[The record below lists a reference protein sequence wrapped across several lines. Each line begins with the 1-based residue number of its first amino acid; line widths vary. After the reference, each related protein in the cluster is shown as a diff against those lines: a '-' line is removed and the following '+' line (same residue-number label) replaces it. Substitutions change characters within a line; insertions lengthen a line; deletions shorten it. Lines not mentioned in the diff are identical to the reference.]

1 MYTRKYYNPNNF
13 NAVHASVAYL
23 AFWGM
28 WLAVSLIISALA
40 YAAGNFDFWLLNCF
54 STILLS
60 AGLFL
65 LTLLFSLSAR
75 VHPLNG
81 GGFLIRKGCG
91 TEILM
96 TFVLVFGFASLLI
109 PLSESFSVAGTY
121 ISEAVS
127 GPIQPG
133 GGSGLEID
141 MDGSVGWMLLYTFIF
156 VPLLPAIFE
165 ELLFR
170 GVILRGFLQFGK
182 VPAVVLSSLMF
193 AMAHGSYQQF
203 IYQFLLALV
212 IGFLV
217 LETKNL
223 FVGMVAHFANNFF
236 ASWGMLPTA
245 MAMSWDGDGLPVY
258 AAIVSLMQFL
268 IGAVCVVA
276 AVVYFGKRLLHMQ
289 KNPERSCGDVRAA
302 FVVGDMVSG
311 SLLEEKPWYDC
322 GALTPKGME
331 RRQFLRGDAARGRL
345 NGKAGNVA
353 SFILIGV
360 GLLIAVIVFI
370 TSFLAV

>member
-23 AFWGM
+23 VFWGIS
-28 WLAVSLIISALA
+28 LAGSFVLALLA
-40 YAAGNFDFWLLNCF
+40 SFVHEVDIGLFSCF
-54 STILLS
+54 STLLLS
-60 AGLFL
+60 AGMFA
-65 LTLLFSLSAR
+65 LTMILCRVTR

-109 PLSESFSVAGTY
+109 PLSQAFASAGAY
-121 ISEAVS
+121 ISESVS
-127 GPIQPG
+127 APIQPG
-133 GGSGLEID
+133 GIEITFTD
-141 MDGSVGWMLLYTFIF
+141 DAVGWMLLYTFIF

-170 GVILRGFLQFGK
+170 GVILRGLLQFGK

-193 AMAHGSYQQF
+193 ALAHGSYQQF

-212 IGFLV
+212 IGFLA

-236 ASWGMLPTA
+236 ASWGMLPSSLA
-245 MAMSWDGDGLPVY
+245 MYWDGSGLPVHT
-258 AAIVSLMQFL
+258 AIVSLMQFL
-268 IGAVCVVA
+268 IGAVCLVA
-276 AVVYFGKRLLHMQ
+276 GVVYFGKRLLHMQ
-289 KNPERSCGDVRAA
+289 KNPERSQGDLRAA
-302 FVVGDMVSG
+302 FVVSDMVSG

-322 GALTPKGME
+322 GALPPKDAE
-331 RRQFLRGDAARGRL
+331 RRQFLLQDSVRGRM

-360 GLLIAVIVFI
+360 GLLIAVVVFI
-370 TSFLAV
+370 ISFLSV